1 MKNSQII
8 QQNQQLAMTPQL
20 LQQIRLLQLSRLEL
34 EQTLQTALET
44 NVLLEA
50 EDELQEADIEADSQE
65 SSDDDKEPDEIFDAY
80 EACWDTPTSS
90 GPLSEDYDPVA
101 HLAEPEQDL
110 YAKLQ
115 TQVLECFG
123 YESDRA
129 IAIALIDACDESG
142 YLTQDFRHLAR
153 HLSESFNTTPRH
165 IEQILKQ
172 VQNFDPLGYAAR
184 SLCECLSI
192 QLQALSDD
200 CQGKALAL
208 RIVNE
213 DLSLLSTHQPALIAA
228 QFDASEAD
236 ARAAEQL
243 VLSLDPKPGEASN
256 SVAQGIFPDVIVRR
270 SGNQW
275 KIDLARER
283 LPKLRV
289 NRVYE
294 RMLSTDQAA
303 GGHEALR
310 DQLNEARWIVR
321 GLEIRNDTLSRAA
334 EVIFTRQQRF
344 LEQGIEGLAPLTL
357 REVADAI
364 GMHESTV
371 CRITNNKYVQT
382 PRGVFELK
390 TFFSSQLN
398 RKDGSEI
405 AGAAVKAMVRKIIDK
420 EDRSRPMSDSVIAQI
435 LARKGICIARRT
447 VAKYREAMDI
457 APVRERARQAKAESL
472 HGGVACHAL
481 AS

>member
-50 EDELQEADIEADSQE
+50 EDDLQELDIEETTEDE
-65 SSDDDKEPDEIFDAY
+65 NNDPDEIFDAY
-80 EACWDTPTSS
+80 ESCWDAPASNSS
-90 GPLSEDYDPVA
+90 QLSEDFDPVA
-101 HLAEPEQDL
+101 RLAEPEQDL

-115 TQVLECFG
+115 AQVMECFG
-123 YESDRA
+123 YEVDRA
-129 IAIALIDACDESG
+129 IAIAIIDACDESG
-142 YLTQDFRHLAR
+142 YLTQDFRHLSR
-153 HLSESFNTTPRH
+153 HLSEAFDSSPRH
-165 IEQILKQ
+165 IEQILMQ

-200 CQGKALAL
+200 CLGRDLAL

-213 DLSLLSTHQPALIAA
+213 DLAMLSTHQPELIARR
-228 QFDASEAD
+228 FEASEEEAL
-236 ARAAEQL
+236 AAEQL
-243 VLSLDPKPGEASN
+243 ILSLDPKPGEACN
-256 SVAQGIFPDVIVRR
+256 SVAQSIFPDVVVRR
-270 SGNQW
+270 SGSQW

-334 EVIFTRQQRF
+334 EVIFTRQQKF

-405 AGAAVKAMVRKIIDK
+405 AGAAVKAMVRKIIEK

-447 VAKYREAMDI
+447 VAKYREAMEI
-457 APVRERARQAKAESL
+457 APVRERARQAKAAAFN
-472 HGGVACHAL
+472 GGASCQAL